1 MATTTN
7 YGWTTP
13 DDTAL
18 VKDGASAI
26 RSLGTSVDTTT
37 KALNPSTTL
46 GDIEYRSSTA
56 NTNTRLG
63 IGTTGQVLTV
73 AGGVPSWATAGA
85 TGSNWSL
92 LNAGGTALTGAAT
105 ITVSGISSAD
115 QIMVIVR
122 GASAANTGVSISLR
136 FNTDS
141 AGNYNPFGASYG
153 FDTTYVASNFSG
165 LDGTGSTEIPLIYFA
180 GAHTSTTSGYA
191 LIDGANSSGN
201 KIFTTTFGTSGTS
214 KINYAVGGFYN
225 SASTIS
231 SISLITDNGNFDGG
245 TVYVYTTA

>member
-92 LNAGGTALTGAAT
+92 LNTGGTALTGAAT
-105 ITVSGISSAD
+105 ITVSGISGKD
-115 QIMVIVR
+115 QILVVVR
-122 GASAANTGVSISLR
+122 AGSAANTGVTFNLR
-136 FNTDS
+136 FNSDS
-141 AGNYNPFGASYG
+141 AGNYNSFGASYG
-153 FDTTYVASNFSG
+153 FVSPYNPPDFAG
-165 LDGTGSTEIPLIYFA
+165 LDGFTFTEIPLVYFA
-180 GAHTSTTSGYA
+180 GAHTATTNGYV
-191 LIDGANSSGN
+191 LIDGANSSGA
-201 KIFTTTFGTSGTS
+201 KIFTSHFGTSGTA
-214 KINYAVGGFYN
+214 KINYAVGGFYS

-231 SISLITDNGNFDGG
+231 SVSILSDNGNFDGG